1 MRSENRIYSGMDRST
16 ILVLQRII
24 KATIL
29 DRIRCIIT
37 GYGMLLRFDIVSARC
52 ANKRRNS
59 GPTAPVASIA
69 IGSTFGALLYLA
81 CLTRSF
87 SLARSEVK

>member
-1 MRSENRIYSGMDRST
+1 MIYSGIERST

-24 KATIL
+24 RATIL
-29 DRIRCIIT
+29 ERILCIIT

-81 CLTRSF
+81 CQQH
-87 SLARSEVK
+87 SELFQFKLNVDTM